1 MNCIV
6 YLAKSQE
13 NRTALSNYDVF
24 NIVMTNLIRSVETK
38 DKRVANSAVGALAY
52 FSFER
57 AYRILLANAN

>member
-1 MNCIV
+1 MNCVI

-13 NRTALSNYDVF
+13 NRTALSNYDLF
-24 NIVMTNLIRSVETK
+24 NIVMTNLIRAVEARE
-38 DKRVANSAVGALAY
+38 KRVVNAAVAALAY